1 VPAPASQPRHLPIP
15 EARPQRYRCAKAKE
29 LGFQLH
35 CVAPRVST
43 FIAPRTGWGQADAG
57 LPLTLDPRVLASVE
71 LGATY
76 TEDMNTLRFARLW
89 VTCLVCAF
97 LVVPLAA
104 QSKSS
109 ADAKKAATK
118 TAASAKDTGQKAA
131 SGLLDINTATVDQLK
146 ALPGIGDAYSK
157 KIIDGRPYARK
168 DQLVSKSIVP
178 QATYDKIKDLIIAK
192 QGSAKK

>member
-1 VPAPASQPRHLPIP
+1 MAIRSRL
-15 EARPQRYRCAKAKE
+15 
-29 LGFQLH
+29 LL
-35 CVAPRVST
+35 RV
-43 FIAPRTGWGQADAG
+43 Q
-57 LPLTLDPRVLASVE
+57 V
-71 LGATY
+71 Y
-76 TEDMNTLRFARLW
+76 TEDMINLRFARLW
-89 VTCLVCAF
+89 VACLACA
-97 LVVPLAA
+97 LLAVPLAA

-109 ADAKKAATK
+109 TDAKKAAPK
-118 TAASAKDTGQKAA
+118 AVASAKDTGKKTAG
-131 SGLLDINTATVDQLK
+131 GLLDINMATVDQLK